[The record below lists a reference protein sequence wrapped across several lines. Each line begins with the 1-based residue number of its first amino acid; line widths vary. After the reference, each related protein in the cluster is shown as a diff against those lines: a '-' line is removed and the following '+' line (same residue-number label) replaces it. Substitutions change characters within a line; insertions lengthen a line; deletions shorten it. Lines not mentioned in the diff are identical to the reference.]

1 MTNNYNHKILLDNE
15 LMRSSTLMI
24 NNMLIH
30 THHIHNENK
39 VIIEIPENILSSLP
53 GNINE
58 IIRIYT

>member
-1 MTNNYNHKILLDNE
+1 MTNNYNHNILLDNE

-53 GNINE
+53 G
-58 IIRIYT
+58 